1 MLQGIT
7 FVLLVLQIF
16 APLAYEGLV
25 LYWKNSMNKLKVCSY
40 VLSYKSLLQLK
51 HYTRKSC

>member
-7 FVLLVLQIF
+7 FALLVLQIF

-25 LYWKNSMNKLKVCSY
+25 LYWKSSMNKLKVCSY
-40 VLSYKSLLQLK
+40 VLFLQVLIA
-51 HYTRKSC
+51 T